1 MKDIVAPA
9 QIYWKHSSNNNN
21 NKKKM
26 LQIVSSPSFKHL
38 RFDFFNMRISTRF
51 GIQLRKITIK
61 SWIEATSL
69 QPSIPMV
76 GVEKMLRL
84 PSLKLTKFAK
94 NGWDQNTIPGCNPYF
109 GGMFFFLFSPIFQ
122 GWKTHLR
129 VPIDHVLVVVS
140 LKEKPQPPRVNPL
153 DLSGGGGHSD
163 SSWWV
168 KMIFVTKLKM
178 NSFKILV
185 WIIL

>member
-1 MKDIVAPA
+1 MQLSVK
-9 QIYWKHSSNNNN
+9 YCSWKSLLHQLRFIGNTATTTTTTK
-21 NKKKM
+21 KKKM
-26 LQIVSSPSFKHL
+26 FQIVSSPSFKHL

-109 GGMFFFLFSPIFQ
+109 GGMFFFVFAYFPGVKNPPSSAHRPCSC
-122 GWKTHLR
+122 GC
-129 VPIDHVLVVVS
+129 VP
-140 LKEKPQPPRVNPL
+140 
-153 DLSGGGGHSD
+153 
-163 SSWWV
+163 
-168 KMIFVTKLKM
+168 
-178 NSFKILV
+178 
-185 WIIL
+185 